1 MPTSYQK
8 QINIDEN
15 GKESRRDDTCT
26 ALPAQRAWCSADEQ
40 SMLQPGAA
48 RAEAVLCGS
57 DFFERFGPQPFN
69 LVSWKKLV
77 MSLYL
82 RAWGVSYML

>member
-15 GKESRRDDTCT
+15 GKENQRDDHPCCN
-26 ALPAQRAWCSADEQ
+26 L
-40 SMLQPGAA
+40 GAA

-57 DFFERFGPQPFN
+57 DFFERFGRSR
-69 LVSWKKLV
+69 LIVDIMEKLG

-82 RAWGVSYML
+82 RAWGFSCML